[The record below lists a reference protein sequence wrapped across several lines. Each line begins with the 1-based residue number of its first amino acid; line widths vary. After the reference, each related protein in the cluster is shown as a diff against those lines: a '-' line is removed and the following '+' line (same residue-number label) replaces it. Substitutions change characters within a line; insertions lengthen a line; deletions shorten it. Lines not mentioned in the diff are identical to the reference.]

1 MITETNLKRLSTII
15 AILGLIFG
23 VIKYIQVQE
32 IEAAKPYLEKK
43 LMWCEEAVETASAI
57 ANSKTMPVAKVR
69 RFWEL
74 YWGVM
79 GMVEKAEVTNA
90 MIDFGK
96 GPDKNKTLKDKALAI
111 AHACRAE
118 LADDWSPSW
127 LR

>member
-1 MITETNLKRLSTII
+1 MISEINLKTISTLV
-15 AILGLIFG
+15 AVCGLVFG

-43 LMWCEEAVETASAI
+43 LAWCEEAVETASSI
-57 ANSKTMPVAKVR
+57 ANNKKLVETDEQ

-79 GMVEKAEVTNA
+79 GMVEKKDITKA
-90 MIDFGK
+90 MIEFGK
-96 GPDKNKTLKDKALAI
+96 ELESNRNLKEKSLAI
-111 AHACRAE
+111 AHACRSEFAN
-118 LADDWSPSW
+118 DWSSRW